1 MSNYLNAQQYV
12 NDVNGALDTSVEFP
26 TSFDVTPDGVA
37 ITGTSSFT
45 AREVICSLL
54 GGNGL
59 KLPNFQICLKINI
72 ANAIAD
78 LTGFNVGGFLDGL
91 IAKLNEAEAAL
102 DAFMEHTG
110 IDALLDRLNGLI
122 GEIAAI
128 ANMINFCGTPVI
140 PRPIPNVIQ
149 DAFGAFTGAGKDL
162 LKGLGDIADSD
173 IGGCIGVGGTI
184 GGGPGIGLSFNA
196 GIFQGGALKDLGDVF
211 SDLVN
216 GVTSGFED
224 RIDSIVNQLDAFSKD
239 IKEMIEFENN
249 YAARTV
255 ESSERGGSTFVPP
268 ERINT
273 GVGVQVG
280 DLDMTKA
287 TNTAAALKYAYD
299 NLSAYRL
306 EDGKTLFD
314 YILEPELLAI
324 ISGKDAPQ
332 PLVGERTPVLDYCGR
347 ETGEYV
353 VTTAQ
358 SPVASSAGGTK
369 QVPDQPASNKVTV
382 KTAPPSSP
390 VGSIGDRK
398 GDIAYDDNFMYVCI
412 ANYDSTSNIWI
423 KSQLASW

>member
-37 ITGTSSFT
+37 VTGTSSFT

-91 IAKLNEAEAAL
+91 ISKLEEAEAAL

-128 ANMINFCGTPVI
+128 ANMINFCGTPVV

-149 DAFGAFTGAGKDL
+149 DAFGAYTGAGKDL

-173 IGGCIGVGGTI
+173 IGGCVGL
-184 GGGPGIGLSFNA
+184 GGGGLSFNA
-196 GIFQGGALKDLGDVF
+196 GIFQGGALKDLGDVLG
-211 SDLVN
+211 DLAN
-216 GVTSGFED
+216 GVTSGLQG
-224 RIDSIVNQLDAFSKD
+224 RLDSIMNQLDGFSKD

-268 ERINT
+268 DRINT

-280 DLDMTKA
+280 ELDMTKA

-299 NLSAYRL
+299 NLSAYEV
-306 EDGKTLFD
+306 EDGKNLFD

-324 ISGKDAPQ
+324 IAGKDAAQ
-332 PLVGERTPVLDYCGR
+332 PLVGDRTPVLDYCGR

-353 VTTAQ
+353 VTTTQ

-369 QVPDQPASNKVTV
+369 QVPDQPASNKVSV
-382 KTAPPSSP
+382 KTAPPSSS

-412 ANYDSTSNIWI
+412 ANYDGTSSIWI
-423 KSQLASW
+423 KSQLTSW